1 MKKNHIKILK
11 ADEGMYLYNGED
23 VCTMVTLLENDD
35 DTQWRE
41 ITKEEGDLIEQQK
54 AEKEQLEQ
62 QRQLEENDNINN

>member
-23 VCTMVTLLENDD
+23 VCTMVTLLETDD
-35 DTQWRE
+35 ETEWRE

-54 AEKEQLEQ
+54 AEQEQLEEQ
-62 QRQLEENDNINN
+62 ERFKNDNINN

>member
-35 DTQWRE
+35 ETEWRE
-41 ITKEEGDLIEQQK
+41 ITKEEADLIDQQK
-54 AEKEQLEQ
+54 
-62 QRQLEENDNINN
+62 QLEENDNINN

>member
-23 VCTMVTLLENDD
+23 VCTMVTLLETDD

-54 AEKEQLEQ
+54 AEQE
-62 QRQLEENDNINN
+62 RLEEQERLKNDNIKD

>member
-11 ADEGMYLYNGED
+11 ADEGMYLYNGEY

-35 DTQWRE
+35 ETEWRE

-54 AEKEQLEQ
+54 AEKEQLEEQ
-62 QRQLEENDNINN
+62 ERLKNDNIKD

>member
-35 DTQWRE
+35 ETEWRE

-54 AEKEQLEQ
+54 
-62 QRQLEENDNINN
+62 RLEEQVENDVAN

>member
-11 ADEGMYLYNGED
+11 PDEGMYLYNGED

-35 DTQWRE
+35 ETEWRE
-41 ITKEEGDLIEQQK
+41 ITKEEADLI
-54 AEKEQLEQ
+54 EQ